1 MMDPNIV
8 LNRLRDILTQW
19 EEWGT
24 LEVDAESAMYEIVD
38 LFHDLDDWLS
48 QGGFRPNDW
57 S

>member
-1 MMDPNIV
+1 MDPNIV

>member
-1 MMDPNIV
+1 MDPNTT
-8 LNRLRDILTQW
+8 LSRLRELLSQW

-24 LEVDAESAMYEIVD
+24 LELDAESSMDEATE
-38 LFHDLDDWLS
+38 LFLALDDWLS